1 MDEAV
6 ADDFTAPGDP
16 VEQVMYSYSTLICL
30 PDGLSSTPSEGTG
43 TVMRRGILTDY
54 ANRAGFTSVQV
65 LPIEEFGFWRFYR
78 LLH

>member
-1 MDEAV
+1 
-6 ADDFTAPGDP
+6 
-16 VEQVMYSYSTLICL
+16 
-30 PDGLSSTPSEGTG
+30 
-43 TVMRRGILTDY
+43 MRRAILTDY